1 MSVFPERAEETIDT
15 SPCEMNENVMFAFS
29 LSISS
34 MTLLRSIMVFSASSS
49 TVTSLGALATVGASS
64 VFNMVMVTV
73 TTSLVNDPGSVT
85 VKLNVIVP

>member
-1 MSVFPERAEETIDT
+1 ML
-15 SPCEMNENVMFAFS
+15 AFS

-34 MTLLRSIMVFSASSS
+34 MALLRSIMVLSASSS
-49 TVTSLGALATVGASS
+49 TVTSLGALAMVGASS

-85 VKLNVIVP
+85 VKLYVTVP